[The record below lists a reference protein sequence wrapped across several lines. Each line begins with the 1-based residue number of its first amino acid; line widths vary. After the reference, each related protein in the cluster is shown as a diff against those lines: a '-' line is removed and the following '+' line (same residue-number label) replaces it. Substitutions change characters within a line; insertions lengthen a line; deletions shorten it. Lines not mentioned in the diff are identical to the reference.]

1 MNRYDY
7 IIFDIDDTLFQ
18 YKKAE
23 RHIMSRIFEEEN
35 QSINEDVYEAL
46 WALSWK
52 HWDRYHLSNPDTE
65 ELQSRYH
72 EYYHKHLY
80 EYMDEMRERYHL
92 NASKETLHDKF
103 LDYFEESAESVE
115 NADIVGKGLAERHS
129 LAAASTGLT
138 KAQNSRMA
146 TYREYFQ
153 YVFVSEELGACK
165 PDRRFWEQVFQKI
178 PVRPDNCLMVG
189 DSIHTDIAGAAA
201 YGIHT
206 CWLNSGKRIND
217 TGIQPDMEIT
227 NLNEL
232 LEI

>member
-35 QSINEDVYEAL
+35 QSINEDIYEAL

-80 EYMDEMRERYHL
+80 EYMDDMRERYHL
-92 NASKETLHDKF
+92 KASKEILHDKF

-115 NADIVGKGLAERHS
+115 NADFVVKELADRHC
-129 LAAASTGLT
+129 LAAASNGLT
-138 KAQNSRMA
+138 KAEEWKNTGNIFSMSLYRKNWEHASR
-146 TYREYFQ
+146 
-153 YVFVSEELGACK
+153 
-165 PDRRFWEQVFQKI
+165 I
-178 PVRPDNCLMVG
+178 G
-189 DSIHTDIAGAAA
+189 DSGNR
-201 YGIHT
+201 YF
-206 CWLNSGKRIND
+206 KRS
-217 TGIQPDMEIT
+217 
-227 NLNEL
+227 L
-232 LEI
+232 

>member
-1 MNRYDY
+1 MN
-7 IIFDIDDTLFQ
+7 IIT
-18 YKKAE
+18 
-23 RHIMSRIFEEEN
+23 
-35 QSINEDVYEAL
+35 SI
-46 WALSWK
+46 
-52 HWDRYHLSNPDTE
+52 
-65 ELQSRYH
+65 
-72 EYYHKHLY
+72 LY

-92 NASKETLHDKF
+92 KASKEILHDKF

-115 NADIVGKGLAERHS
+115 NADFVVKELADRHC
-129 LAAASTGLT
+129 LAAASNGLT
-138 KAQNSRMA
+138 KAQNRRMEK
-146 TYREYFQ
+146 YREYFQ

-217 TGIQPDMEIT
+217 TGIQPDMEIS
-227 NLNEL
+227 NLSEL